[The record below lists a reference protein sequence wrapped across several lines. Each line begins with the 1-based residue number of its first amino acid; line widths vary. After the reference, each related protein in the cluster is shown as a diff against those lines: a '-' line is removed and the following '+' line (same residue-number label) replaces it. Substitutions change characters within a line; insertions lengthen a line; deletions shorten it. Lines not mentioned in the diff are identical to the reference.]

1 MPVMS
6 LSKSVASRRLSNG
19 FPANK
24 LVLGIPTYGRTWKL
38 DEDSKVDAVPPEGLD
53 GAGAAGPLTKD
64 AGILSYP
71 EICVRVAGGTGNV
84 SPAGYRKVPD
94 TTHRRGIYEKT
105 QINWNKATHSVLGS
119 YAYKPADEEKE
130 EEGIWIAYEDP
141 ESAAS
146 KAAYVK
152 SKGMTRDCL

>member
-1 MPVMS
+1 MS
-6 LSKSVASRRLSNG
+6 FKWLSNRLSNG

-38 DEDSKVDAVPPEGLD
+38 DDDSKVDTVPPEGLD
-53 GAGAAGPLTKD
+53 GAGAPGPLTKD

-71 EICVRVAGGTGNV
+71 EICTRVAGGTGNV

-94 TTHRRGIYEKT
+94 TTHRRG
-105 QINWNKATHSVLGS
+105 S
-119 YAYKPADEEKE
+119 YAYKPADAEKD

-152 SKGMTRDCL
+152 SKGIYGVTVTSRDLMWVLF